1 MLPEPPQRSRQTV
14 ALYTETKHMLTPSGD
29 LRRQL
34 FLFQI
39 EYSWTRKMDWVVFED
54 KTIIAMQMLRNR

>member
-1 MLPEPPQRSRQTV
+1 
-14 ALYTETKHMLTPSGD
+14 MLTPSGD